1 MTAGTVGRTGK
12 GTVINLGTAPGGR
25 LVARTAVGCGS
36 NVRGGFASGRAAV
49 VASGAVG
56 GRCKGTVINFGA
68 SP

>member
-49 VASGAVG
+49 VAIGAVS
-56 GRCKGTVINFGA
+56 GRGEGAVIHLGA
-68 SP
+68 RP